1 MTDRIPDSGTC
12 SAPDCEEPTPWDMA
26 ALIVGDAWYCSPAC
40 AIEGVAAADTAPE
53 TVTLHDPQYTAD
65 RAALPAVSTEAVNI
79 TRAVDG
85 RAAADEAIRDAS
97 DLYGAAF
104 RLGADA

>member
-1 MTDRIPDSGTC
+1 MAANLPDDDTC

-26 ALIVGDAWYCSPAC
+26 ALIVDGAWYCSPAC
-40 AIEGVAAADTAPE
+40 AIEGVATADTAPE

-79 TRAVDG
+79 SRAVED

-97 DLYGAAF
+97 ELYGAAF
-104 RLGADA
+104 RLEGGA